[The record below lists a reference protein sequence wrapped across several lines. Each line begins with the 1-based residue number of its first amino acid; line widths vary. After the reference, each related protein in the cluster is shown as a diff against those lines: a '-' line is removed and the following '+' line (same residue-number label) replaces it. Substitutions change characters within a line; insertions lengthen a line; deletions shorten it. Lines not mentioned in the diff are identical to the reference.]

1 MSRRQPVAPCESSVA
16 RMLEIFDVE
25 PDGNRQFRG
34 VSDGGSRRV
43 VDGSQLLAQAIVAC
57 SKTFPRHTARSAHAV
72 FLRVVDDERTLRF
85 DVDVLHEGRTFAG
98 AVVSVVQGERR
109 CASVTVL
116 MDVEHPDVIRHGAA
130 IPPVCPPLDAVPCAM
145 PMEGRE
151 LRLDGAHDPDD
162 PEDVGP
168 PILDAWLH
176 YSLVPQDPALAK
188 ALIAHFTGH
197 LSISTTMRPHR
208 GFGTSMAHDDLSTGV
223 MAISVT
229 FHEPVV
235 WDGWL
240 LYHHESVQVGRGMA
254 FVRGQVFTE
263 EGELLASY
271 SQDGMIRAFAP
282 DASERTKP
290 VAERL

>member
-1 MSRRQPVAPCESSVA
+1 MSDHRPMATDESSLS

-25 PDGNRQFRG
+25 PAGDSQFTG
-34 VSDGGSRRV
+34 VSNGGGRHV

-57 SKTFPRHTARSAHAV
+57 SKTFPNHTARSAHAV
-72 FLRVVDDERTLRF
+72 FLRVVDAERPLQF
-85 DVDVLHEGRTFAG
+85 NVEVIHEGRTFAG
-98 AVVSVVQGERR
+98 AVVSILQSGRR

-130 IPPVCPPLDAVPCAM
+130 KPMVGSPVEAIPYPM

-151 LRLDGAHDPDD
+151 LRLDGVRDPNDPD
-162 PEDVGP
+162 EFGP
-168 PILDAWLH
+168 PVLDAWLR
-176 YSLVPQDPALAK
+176 YSTIPREPALAK

-197 LSISTTMRPHR
+197 LSISTTMRGHR
-208 GFGTSMAHDDLSTGV
+208 GIGTSMAHDSLSTGV
-223 MAISVT
+223 IAISVT

-240 LYHHESVQVGRGMA
+240 LYHHESSHVGSGMS

-271 SQDGMIRAFAP
+271 SQDGMIRAFTLN
-282 DASERTKP
+282 ASDRAKP
-290 VAERL
+290 ASRRL